1 MSRRHLLLAALCLA
15 PALALAQMA
24 KAPFDGR
31 LKKIA
36 ETKTISVAYRTD
48 ALPFSYEGPDKAAA
62 GYTVD
67 LCKSIIG
74 VIERQIGVSPL
85 QVKWVPVTTQTR
97 FTAVASGQA
106 DMECGASTVT
116 LARMGQ
122 VSFSSLIYLDGTGL
136 LVKASTPGTTLLDM
150 SGKKIGVISGTSN
163 ERALTEGLKSRVVTA
178 TLVPVKSREEGMAQ
192 LDAGTIDAFASDR
205 VLLMGLVSQAKDQ
218 KAYALLV
225 DALSYEP
232 YAIALPRGDWAMK
245 QAVDAALSQ
254 IYGSPAIGE
263 IYMRWFGALGKPGP
277 VLETMYGLGRIPE

>member
-1 MSRRHLLLAALCLA
+1 MSRRPLLVAALCLA

-48 ALPFSYEGPDKAAA
+48 ALPFSFEGPDKAPA
-62 GYTVD
+62 GYTID
-67 LCKSIIG
+67 LCKSIVG
-74 VIERQIGVSPL
+74 VIERQVGVSPL

-106 DMECGASTVT
+106 DMECGASTMT
-116 LARMGQ
+116 LARLGQ

-136 LVKASTPGTTLLDM
+136 LVKASTPGTTLMDM
-150 SGKKIGVISGTSN
+150 SGKKIGVIAGTSN

-178 TLVPVKSREEGMAQ
+178 TLVPVKSREDGMAQ
-192 LDAGTIDAFASDR
+192 LDAGAIDVFASDR

-245 QAVDAALSQ
+245 QAVDAALAQ
-254 IYGSPAIGE
+254 IYRSSALPE
-263 IYMRWFGALGKPGP
+263 IYNRWFGTLGAPGP

>member
-1 MSRRHLLLAALCLA
+1 MSRRPFLVAALCLA

-48 ALPFSYEGPDKAAA
+48 ALPFSFEGPDKAPA
-62 GYTVD
+62 GYTID
-67 LCKSIIG
+67 LCKSIVG
-74 VIERQIGVSPL
+74 VIERQVGVSPL

-106 DMECGASTVT
+106 DMECGASTMT
-116 LARMGQ
+116 LARLGQ

-136 LVKASTPGTTLLDM
+136 LVKASTPGTTLMDM
-150 SGKKIGVISGTSN
+150 SGKKIGVIAGTSN

-178 TLVPVKSREEGMAQ
+178 TLVPVKSREDGMAQ
-192 LDAGTIDAFASDR
+192 LDAGAIDVFASDR

-263 IYMRWFGALGKPGP
+263 IYGRWFGAIGKPGP

>member
-1 MSRRHLLLAALCLA
+1 MSRRPFLVAALCLA

-48 ALPFSYEGPDKAAA
+48 ALPFSFEGPDKAPA
-62 GYTVD
+62 GYTIG
-67 LCKSIIG
+67 LCKSIVG
-74 VIERQIGVSPL
+74 VIERQVGVSPL

-106 DMECGASTVT
+106 DMECGASTMT
-116 LARMGQ
+116 LARLGQ

-136 LVKASTPGTTLLDM
+136 LVKASTPGTTLMDM
-150 SGKKIGVISGTSN
+150 SGKKIGVIAGTSN

-178 TLVPVKSREEGMAQ
+178 TLVPVKSREDGMAQ
-192 LDAGTIDAFASDR
+192 LDAGTIDVFASDR

-263 IYMRWFGALGKPGP
+263 IYGRWFGAIGKPGP